1 MKKRERVRNGEIVRK
16 VKGERERDRETE
28 RETERVWDRER
39 GRDKEIERM
48 IINDIQFKWKS
59 AREWGYPSYQEK

>member
-1 MKKRERVRNGEIVRK
+1 M
-16 VKGERERDRETE
+16 KGERERDRETE
-28 RETERVWDRER
+28 REKERVWDRER